1 MAATGQPRWSAAGAA
16 EPRSIQRR
24 CVIRRRWARARL
36 GPYRRAVT
44 RFFRT
49 AGAVAGILTVP
60 STPDASAVVTMRL
73 MIIPC
78 LTGAGPTW
86 CEPRILELAMLPAV
100 LSFIDMIVIPFLNT
114 LYGSVG
120 YLGVMAAM
128 TIESAGK
135 QPNGDQSIRS
145 TENPP
150 GP

>member
-1 MAATGQPRWSAAGAA
+1 
-16 EPRSIQRR
+16 
-24 CVIRRRWARARL
+24 
-36 GPYRRAVT
+36 VT

-100 LSFIDMIVIPFLNT
+100 LSLREERPRPGHGAHEHTSD
-114 LYGSVG
+114 Y
-120 YLGVMAAM
+120 
-128 TIESAGK
+128 
-135 QPNGDQSIRS
+135 PNAHANIASMGIR
-145 TENPP
+145 
-150 GP
+150 G